1 MLIVLHCW
9 VAADSNDFGLHYN
22 LLQRDGA
29 GLMTDQWSFDEGS
42 QAADFLFCIKL
53 NRLIP
58 LTFARL
64 CENASPSFLMT
75 T

>member
-1 MLIVLHCW
+1 
-9 VAADSNDFGLHYN
+9 
-22 LLQRDGA
+22 
-29 GLMTDQWSFDEGS
+29 MTDQWSFDEGS